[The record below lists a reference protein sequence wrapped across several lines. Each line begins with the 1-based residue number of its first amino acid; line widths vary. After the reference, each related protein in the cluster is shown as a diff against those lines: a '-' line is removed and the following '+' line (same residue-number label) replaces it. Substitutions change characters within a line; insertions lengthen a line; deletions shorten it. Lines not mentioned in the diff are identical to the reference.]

1 LFKSKI
7 GLTKKLLSVETD
19 TVFLVYTIGK
29 VGSRTVAKSLR
40 KLYGNNDSVE
50 VLHLQDIG
58 GAYREKYNSNYFF
71 YANNIIDKTRFF
83 ISRKIREKYGNKL
96 LETIKSKKNIYI
108 ITLVREPISRAI
120 SANFQALESL
130 GRLSNLLKNSRY
142 ITYDKM
148 KEFFYRNLDHNS
160 IDMWFDYELYNNF
173 GINIFDYPFDF
184 KNKCIQIK
192 KNNINFLLI
201 RLEDMLENEIVI
213 RNFIGNDSY
222 KTINDNIG
230 KEKWY
235 SDLYSEFKHK
245 FIPSRELTKKYLSSK
260 YTRHF
265 YSSDEINRMKKKY
278 HCDK

>member
-96 LETIKSKKNIYI
+96 LETIKSKKIF
-108 ITLVREPISRAI
+108 TL
-120 SANFQALESL
+120 LH
-130 GRLSNLLKNSRY
+130 LSENQYQEQFLQTFKLLNLL
-142 ITYDKM
+142 D
-148 KEFFYRNLDHNS
+148 D
-160 IDMWFDYELYNNF
+160 
-173 GINIFDYPFDF
+173 
-184 KNKCIQIK
+184 
-192 KNNINFLLI
+192 
-201 RLEDMLENEIVI
+201 
-213 RNFIGNDSY
+213 
-222 KTINDNIG
+222 
-230 KEKWY
+230 
-235 SDLYSEFKHK
+235 
-245 FIPSRELTKKYLSSK
+245 
-260 YTRHF
+260 
-265 YSSDEINRMKKKY
+265 
-278 HCDK
+278 